1 MRTLDRERRGQK
13 GYILLTLMLTV
24 ALLAV
29 VAAVA
34 APDIAFTI
42 KRNREEELIHRG
54 VQYSRAIRRFA
65 KKTGHYPVT
74 LEQLQGDTYNRYLR
88 KPYKDPVT
96 GRDFR
101 LLHMGDIYTSS
112 STPKLNA
119 SSDSVEGPD
128 GSTAQDSTSATASTS
143 DTATASASTATTVL
157 PPSPQTA
164 LQAAG
169 PMSRNSNDTEGQ
181 VIFGV
186 ASASK
191 KPTIREFFHKNHYN
205 DWLFFYDPNSDRGAE
220 IKGPTSLVPV
230 ASQALGAAL
239 PSQRQTQ
246 NQQPPPPNTPQVS
259 QPPQ

>member
-1 MRTLDRERRGQK
+1 M
-13 GYILLTLMLTV
+13 LLTLMLMV

-42 KRNREEELIHRG
+42 KRDREEELIHRG

-65 KKTGHYPVT
+65 KKNGRYPVT
-74 LEQLQGDTYNRYLR
+74 LEQLGGDNYNRYLR

-101 LLHMGDIYTSS
+101 LLHMGDIYASS
-112 STPKLNA
+112 SPPKLNA
-119 SSDSVEGPD
+119 SSDSVG
-128 GSTAQDSTSATASTS
+128 GSDAATAQDSATATAPAS
-143 DTATASASTATTVL
+143 DTATASASTAAAGL
-157 PPSPQTA
+157 PPSRQTA
-164 LQAAG
+164 AQAVG
-169 PMSRNSNDTEGQ
+169 PAPASNDNNTVGQ
-181 VIFGV
+181 LIFGV

-191 KPTIREFFHKNHYN
+191 KPTISVFFKKNHYN
-205 DWLFFYDPNSDRGAE
+205 DWLFFYDPNYDRGGE

-239 PSQRQTQ
+239 PNPSQTQ
-246 NQQPPPPNTPQVS
+246 SQQTLQTSPPPQNTPQAS